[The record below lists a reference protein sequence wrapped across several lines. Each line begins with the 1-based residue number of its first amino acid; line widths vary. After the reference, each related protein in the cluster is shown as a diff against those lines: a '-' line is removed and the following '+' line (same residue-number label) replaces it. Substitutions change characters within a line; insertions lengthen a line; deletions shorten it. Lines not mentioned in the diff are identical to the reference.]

1 MRRQFVVQTLC
12 PCVRGSER
20 DHVRRH
26 DRCVNTQVRELHRS
40 LTMLTPRLGEGS
52 RMPDGATKL
61 LAALAIAGEGA
72 LALIGASLNTTL
84 HKCSLSAAVPAP
96 EDSQRKP

>member
-1 MRRQFVVQTLC
+1 
-12 PCVRGSER
+12 
-20 DHVRRH
+20 
-26 DRCVNTQVRELHRS
+26 
-40 LTMLTPRLGEGS
+40 
-52 RMPDGATKL
+52 MPDGATKL

-72 LALIGASLNTTL
+72 LALIGASLNKPVFLGDLAEPSTPYSGGVRLRRNPVTAMGRGEGPLTTLVAVHLAELNTTL